1 MGNHRHAFDP
11 VVMMSHT
18 KRTVHF
24 MAKESLFKGLHG
36 LILKE
41 IGLIKIYRT
50 KKNPQA
56 VFDAEKILNEGGAVG
71 IFPEGTRNKTQE
83 DLLRFRQGAIRI
95 AQKTNSTIIPF
106 AINGQYK
113 IFRKKLKLSFG
124 DPIDVSKMEK
134 EDANDFVR
142 NEVLKLFRG

>member
-1 MGNHRHAFDP
+1 
-11 VVMMSHT
+11 
-18 KRTVHF
+18 
-24 MAKESLFKGLHG
+24 MAKESIFKGLHG

-50 KKNPQA
+50 KKNPKA
-56 VFDAEKILNEGGAVG
+56 VFDAEKILNEGGTVG
-71 IFPEGTRNKTQE
+71 VFPEGTRNKTKE
-83 DLLRFRQGAIRI
+83 DLLKFKQGAVKI
-95 AQKTNSTIIPF
+95 AQKTNSVIIPF

-142 NEVLKLFRG
+142 NEVLKLFKG